1 MQKRIM
7 NKNYKLFRSILSLF
21 KALDS
26 KRRYQLLGILF
37 INILNGLFEFISLG
51 SALIFLESLTN
62 TSKISSSLFFSF
74 LINLFNINNENDLIL
89 LSTLIFL
96 GITFLTTVIR
106 IFNLWLNTKFRIS
119 FLSYISNKI
128 YRKVINQEFS
138 FFLNKNSSE
147 ILTDLT
153 SNIEKANF
161 FFENLLTLTTAI
173 ILSFSIILSLLKL
186 NFYITIISVLFFSS
200 LYTVLGISINKKV
213 EKYSKVELKANYS
226 LTRII
231 QDSLNAIK
239 EIILS
244 NSHSFY
250 SKKFKESNY
259 NLRKYQGM
267 TGFITTFPRYLFEGI
282 GLLFIGVSGI
292 IIYSNVNNSSNV
304 IALLGA
310 FALGAQKLLPTMQS
324 SYKSWSLLYFY
335 NKPLDRILNLIN
347 LNSNETTS
355 IRDRLSFKNEIKIRN
370 LNFSY
375 SSNIREISKDINLTI
390 KKGENIGIFGKTGSG
405 KTTLI
410 NIFMGILTPNKG
422 NIIIDDVKLFDQ
434 EINYTNRKW
443 RNNIALVPQDVFLY
457 DSSISEN
464 IAFCVPREKIDI
476 KKVERA
482 AKIALAHEFITNTNY
497 GYETIVGEKGVKLSG
512 GQKQRIGLARAIY
525 TDSEILILDEAT
537 SALDFKTEKSVIESI
552 FNPTTNK
559 KLTTITIAHRLS
571 TLRFCDKIIELNNG
585 MIKNVYNNEEFI
597 MKFQNLF

>member
-1 MQKRIM
+1 M
-7 NKNYKLFRSILSLF
+7 NKNYKLFRSIILLF

-62 TSKISSSLFFSF
+62 SSKISSSLLFSF
-74 LINLFNINNENDLIL
+74 LINLFNINNENDLIR
-89 LSTLIFL
+89 LSTIIFL

-250 SKKFKESNY
+250 SKKFKVSNY
-259 NLRKYQGM
+259 NLRQYQGM

-375 SSNIREISKDINLTI
+375 SSKIREISKDINLTI

-497 GYETIVGEKGVKLSG
+497 GYETIIGEKGVKLSG
-512 GQKQRIGLARAIY
+512 GQKQRLGLARAIY

-585 MIKNVYNNEEFI
+585 MIKNIYNNEEFI